1 MELRHLRYFVAV
13 AEALHF
19 RKAAE
24 NLHMVQPALSK
35 QIRALE
41 AELGL
46 QLLERDRRH
55 VSLTEAGKTFLE
67 EAHAVLARA
76 DGAKARAVAV
86 SRGEVGALTIGFI
99 QPALADLLPR
109 ALRRY
114 RREYPDVRV
123 RLTELT
129 NRQGADQAASRT
141 VHCAFVR
148 LPVDLGDDLA
158 ATVVSQQDVAV
169 VLPEGHPLAE
179 RDSVDIRDLAEED
192 LVLVD
197 RRVEPQLHDYYV
209 TMCQEAGFSPHVAH
223 EVNSTWVAIGLVAS
237 GLGVCFAP
245 TSAKLAPQ
253 GGVAYRPLTGA
264 APRLRIGLV
273 WNDTAKPAV
282 LSNFLAMRPWESRA

>member
-13 AEALHF
+13 AEVLHF

-41 AELGL
+41 SELGL

-55 VSLTEAGKTFLE
+55 VLLTEAGKTFLE
-67 EAHAVLARA
+67 EAIAVLARA
-76 DGAKARAVAV
+76 DGAKARAIAV

-109 ALRRY
+109 SLRRF
-114 RREYPDVRV
+114 RREYPSVRV

-129 NRQGADQAASRT
+129 NRQALDQAASRT
-141 VHCAFVR
+141 VHCAFIR
-148 LPVDLGDDLA
+148 LPVDLLDDLA
-158 ATVVSQQDVAV
+158 TTVVSQQDVMV

-179 RDSVDIRDLAEED
+179 QESIDIHEIAQED
-192 LVLVD
+192 IVLVD

-209 TMCQEAGFSPHVAH
+209 TMCDEAGFSPRVAH
-223 EVNSTWVAIGLVAS
+223 EVNSTWVAIGLVSA
-237 GLGVCFAP
+237 GLGVSFAP
-245 TSAKLAPQ
+245 ASAKLAPQ
-253 GGVAYRPLTGA
+253 MGVAYRPLTGA
-264 APRLRIGLV
+264 SPRLRIGLV
-273 WNDTAKPAV
+273 WNDTGKPAV
-282 LSNFLAMRPWESRA
+282 LTNFLAMRPWEARP